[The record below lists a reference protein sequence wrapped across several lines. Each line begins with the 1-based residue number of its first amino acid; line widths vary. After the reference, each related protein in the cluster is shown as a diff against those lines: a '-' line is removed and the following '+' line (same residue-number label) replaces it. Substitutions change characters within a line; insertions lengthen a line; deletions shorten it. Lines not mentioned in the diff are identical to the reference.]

1 MTFYQNLD
9 LKEDKVKV
17 TSAEP
22 KYPLSA
28 ETLDRWSHY
37 QYWKPLG
44 RNGVEVRSTSY
55 LLELVQTD

>member
-1 MTFYQNLD
+1 MTSYQYLD
-9 LKEDKVKV
+9 LKEGKAKV
-17 TSAEP
+17 TPAEP

-28 ETLDRWSHY
+28 ETLDRWSRY

-55 LLELVQTD
+55 LFELVQTD